1 MLSPSPELERRK
13 RELRLK
19 IGRLRRQIDRRA
31 LDARRES
38 ERLLSWRTVVRRL
51 PGNTMLAAFG
61 AGLAL
66 AAGLSARS
74 LGRWLGLR
82 MVRHALGE
90 GRRAAW
96 SELHRIWADSAPRTA
111 APKEAADDD

>member
-1 MLSPSPELERRK
+1 M
-13 RELRLK
+13 
-19 IGRLRRQIDRRA
+19 
-31 LDARRES
+31 
-38 ERLLSWRTVVRRL
+38 LSWRTVVRGL

-82 MVRHALGE
+82 MVRHAMGE
-90 GRRAAW
+90 GRRAVAREW
-96 SELHRIWADSAPRTA
+96 HRIWADSAPRTDA
-111 APKEAADDD
+111 RKEAVDDD

>member
-1 MLSPSPELERRK
+1 MPPPRPELQHRK

-31 LDARRES
+31 RAARGES
-38 ERLLSWRTVVRRL
+38 ARLISWRTVVRHV
-51 PGNTMLAAFG
+51 PGSAMLAAFG
-61 AGLAL
+61 VGLAL

-90 GRRAAW
+90 GRRAMGA
-96 SELHRIWADSAPRTA
+96 ELRRLWADSAPRA
-111 APKEAADDD
+111 EAPGDD